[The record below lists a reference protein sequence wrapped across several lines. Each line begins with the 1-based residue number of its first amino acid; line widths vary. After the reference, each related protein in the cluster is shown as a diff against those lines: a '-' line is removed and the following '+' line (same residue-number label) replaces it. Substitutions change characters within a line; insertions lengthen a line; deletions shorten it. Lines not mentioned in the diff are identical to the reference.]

1 MGLNLLKLELIIT
14 FLCWYSEYEVC
25 NDEDEIHYNSL
36 WIFGNWRMSWSCPA
50 GMMGKVKGS
59 VCMLWLCLRV
69 SFPQKV
75 LHLMAFF
82 FLSQSVSISL
92 SLLPPLSLLCPF
104 SPISIS
110 LCLYWSQWLL
120 EVNGWGGAP
129 TVLSVCS
136 LSTPALPAG
145 PITDQSL
152 GRIKFSSLMRYC
164 TTERQGDRMFNML
177 AWHYTACKTGIPL
190 SYYIFN
196 FLLYFYTVFN
206 FFTVLRQVR
215 SVGREMKSEG

>member
-120 EVNGWGGAP
+120 EVNGGGGHQLCCQSAVFP
-129 TVLSVCS
+129 LQLFCRADHWSILRPYES
-136 LSTPALPAG
+136 L
-145 PITDQSL
+145 QSNGL
-152 GRIKFSSLMRYC
+152 LYYRV
-164 TTERQGDRMFNML
+164 TEERMFNML
-177 AWHYTACKTGIPL
+177 AWCYRACKIGITL
-190 SYYIFN
+190 SCCIFIPYWDR
-196 FLLYFYTVFN
+196 LEV
-206 FFTVLRQVR
+206 
-215 SVGREMKSEG
+215 